1 VTAAKRG
8 AHAARRILVVDD
20 SEAIRGQ
27 VAALLEERGFAV
39 DTAADGR
46 RAVALLESGA
56 APDLMILDVMMP
68 GLDGLEV
75 LRRLQ
80 QSHPALPVVML
91 SVTGRAR
98 TIVDAMRL
106 GAWDYVNKPF
116 DDEELLT
123 VVDEVLLRAAREVP
137 PSGEGPDPGSPI
149 SEALWSGESLA
160 RVRGVLEQIA
170 DTDVT
175 VLIQGESGVGKEV
188 VARAVHSTSS
198 RADEPFVKVNCAAL
212 PGDLL
217 ESELFGHEKGAFT
230 GAVSRKA
237 GKFEVANGGTIFLDE
252 IGEMSPAAQAKLLH
266 VLQDGSFTR
275 LGGNNEMLVDVRVVA
290 ATNRPLDEMVASR
303 GFREDLFFRLNVV
316 GILIPPL
323 RDRREELPALID
335 HFLARYAAR
344 YQKPRPELSPQLLAL
359 FEQHPFP
366 GNIRELENWMKRIV
380 VLGSEVPILRE
391 LLARQPR
398 RFPLLLAEIE
408 EHAGEEPLREVARRA
423 SMEAEREAME
433 QVLFRTGW
441 NRRQAARLLG
451 VSYKTLL
458 QKIRESG
465 LQPI

>member
-1 VTAAKRG
+1 
-8 AHAARRILVVDD
+8 
-20 SEAIRGQ
+20 
-27 VAALLEERGFAV
+27 
-39 DTAADGR
+39 
-46 RAVALLESGA
+46 
-56 APDLMILDVMMP
+56 
-68 GLDGLEV
+68 
-75 LRRLQ
+75 
-80 QSHPALPVVML
+80 ML

-116 DDEELLT
+116 ERDDLLAA
-123 VVDEVLLRAAREVP
+123 VDEVLMRA
-137 PSGEGPDPGSPI
+137 SLEGSRLEAAQDGASPTND
-149 SEALWSGESLA
+149 ALWAGESLA

-170 DTDVT
+170 ETDVT

-198 RADEPFVKVNCAAL
+198 RAGGPFVKVNCAAL
-212 PGDLL
+212 PGELL

-252 IGEMSPAAQAKLLH
+252 IGEMSPASQAKVLH
-266 VLQDGSFTR
+266 VLQDSSFSR
-275 LGGNNEMLVDVRVVA
+275 LGGNAEMVVDVRIVA

-316 GILIPPL
+316 GIRVPPL
-323 RDRREELPALID
+323 RERREEVPALID
-335 HFLARYAAR
+335 HFLERYSARYGR
-344 YQKPRPELSPQLLAL
+344 PRPELSPRLLAL
-359 FEQHPFP
+359 FEQHPFA

-380 VLGSEVPILRE
+380 VLGSETPILRE
-391 LLARQPR
+391 LLQNRPR
-398 RFPLLLAEIE
+398 RFPRLLAEIE
-408 EHAGEEPLREVARRA
+408 EHAGEQPLREVARRA

-465 LQPI
+465 LQPV